1 MCVSRIFVSGPNSLF
16 LRWIQVVIHQSFC
29 YPLQIACFLCQ
40 ITCMGKY
47 PLEIPRPSVV
57 KGEGRCA
64 CEAHC
69 AKLLGG
75 VYSNGW
81 GCSDRRETILAQ
93 DIYCSKPNPKS
104 DSQSG
109 SWLRKVLGTQA
120 LQCIREYNPT
130 TVIAT
135 RPLTQP
141 FTCKIG
147 SSIFVAMSLLK
158 VASAFL
164 ASNKLRIKN

>member
-1 MCVSRIFVSGPNSLF
+1 M
-16 LRWIQVVIHQSFC
+16 
-29 YPLQIACFLCQ
+29 
-40 ITCMGKY
+40 
-47 PLEIPRPSVV
+47 
-57 KGEGRCA
+57 
-64 CEAHC
+64 
-69 AKLLGG
+69 
-75 VYSNGW
+75 
-81 GCSDRRETILAQ
+81 RETILAQ
-93 DIYCSKPNPKS
+93 DIYCSKPNPKP

-164 ASNKLRIKN
+164 ASNKLRIKTKKMLPLLVTVLPVIVLLYLFPTRQNLIHSLFHIGLRMRFGDYDANDGIRLDLP